1 MPHRYGVAYM
11 IFGETIIKKPAET
24 TVQSFCEL
32 VSEEIS
38 ARGFKTLRE
47 AAQAF
52 RVSPDLLYK
61 IGRGDLGNPVSERP
75 GAVKKFVDGKVGSIA
90 RICAALELD
99 LESCL
104 NACGLPVVPNVI
116 RNSAHAFRI
125 GKEELELL
133 SKAIDLFG
141 PLTLDGVS
149 KILLLHREGKGDN
162 GVT

>member
-1 MPHRYGVAYM
+1 M
-11 IFGETIIKKPAET
+11 KKPAEN

-47 AAQAF
+47 AAQAI
-52 RVSPDLLYK
+52 RVAPDLLYR
-61 IGRGDLGNPVSERP
+61 IGKGDLGKPVSERP
-75 GAVKKFVDGKVGSIA
+75 GAVKKWVDGKVGSIT

-104 NACGLPVVPNVI
+104 IACGLPVVPNVI
-116 RNSAHAFRI
+116 RKSAHVFRI

-133 SKAIDLFG
+133 SKAIDIFG

-149 KILLLHREGKGDN
+149 KILLVHRERKEND